1 MCARRM
7 AGTLAALGASRPA
20 YRVENWFAGASEAKS
35 SSRCCFSP
43 VPRSFR
49 SVTSRKVGSDQV
61 HCFVQHEH
69 APWSLEYLRIG
80 YAIRMLKA
88 NFSTRVFTTIN
99 YTIQM
104 PGRSARGTETQHR
117 VSHARNAYA
126 RKASFAK
133 QQQALQR
140 GQTCKV
146 AHVVSS
152 WNTAPHTTTGRWAS
166 ADANPT

>member
-69 APWSLEYLRIG
+69 APWSLEYLRR
-80 YAIRMLKA
+80 IRHPHVTSQGQL
-88 NFSTRVFTTIN
+88 F
-99 YTIQM
+99 
-104 PGRSARGTETQHR
+104 
-117 VSHARNAYA
+117 NACIY
-126 RKASFAK
+126 
-133 QQQALQR
+133 
-140 GQTCKV
+140 
-146 AHVVSS
+146 
-152 WNTAPHTTTGRWAS
+152 N
-166 ADANPT
+166 D